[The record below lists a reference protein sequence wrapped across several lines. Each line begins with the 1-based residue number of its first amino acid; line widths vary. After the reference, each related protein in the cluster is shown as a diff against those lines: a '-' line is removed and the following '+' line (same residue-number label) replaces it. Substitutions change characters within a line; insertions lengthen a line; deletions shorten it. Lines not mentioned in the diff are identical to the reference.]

1 MSSNKRRL
9 PIQGMSDTDDTLLQM
24 IVAVTAQLAVTRE
37 RVDTLEALL
46 VRHGVLPAD
55 AVETFTGT
63 DEDAQRRDTLRG
75 SLVAKVMEPISNGM
89 QADLERLENDHA

>member
-1 MSSNKRRL
+1 MGSNKRRL

-24 IVAVTAQLAVTRE
+24 IIAVTAQLSVTRE

-55 AVETFTGT
+55 AVETFTGD
-63 DEDAQRRDTLRG
+63 DEDAQRRDIVRG
-75 SLVAKVMEPISNGM
+75 TLVAKVMEPISNGM
-89 QADLERLENDHA
+89 LADIQRLENDHG

>member
-24 IVAVTAQLAVTRE
+24 IVAVTAQLSVTRE

-46 VRHGVLPAD
+46 VRHGVLSAD
-55 AVETFTGT
+55 AVEVFAGD
-63 DEDAQRRDTLRG
+63 DEDARRRDIVRGTLV
-75 SLVAKVMEPISNGM
+75 SKVMEPISNGM
-89 QADLERLENDHA
+89 LADLQRLENDHD